1 VNAISPGQRDL
12 HVRPHIRPPIADDLD
27 RMAEAI
33 LSPAGMAWQP
43 DAECLRTG
51 DEYVN
56 LALRCWSGS
65 ISDLRIRRR
74 LEHFAALVAADEPP
88 EIGPSDAAIA
98 LAQHCAIVAASPE
111 RTVQILAR
119 LSVAIPGWEPTDPDE
134 IAGLVRAAYRRVD
147 R

>member
-1 VNAISPGQRDL
+1 MNAISPGHRDL
-12 HVRPHIRPPIADDLD
+12 HFRPHSRPPIADDID

-33 LSPAGMAWQP
+33 LSPGGMAWQP
-43 DAECLRTG
+43 DAECLRAG
-51 DEYVN
+51 DEYIS

-65 ISDLRIRRR
+65 LSDRRIRRR
-74 LEHFAALVAADEPP
+74 LEHLAELVVDDEHPD
-88 EIGPSDAAIA
+88 IGPSDAAIA
-98 LAQHCAIVAASPE
+98 LARHCAIVGVSPE

-119 LSVAIPGWEPTDPDE
+119 LSIAVPGWEPTDPDE